1 LGKDAATVELVTAL
15 KASAPAGDAGLVP
28 DAASFRSD
36 ADKQRVES
44 LDRLIDAVLIA
55 PETPRSVVDYSRSR
69 PNIVGALLGGAL
81 SMGTSLLGGISRTD
95 GFRSTP
101 NVDGT
106 IKVEFIGNTPS
117 PLLVQEMT
125 LLRAAEVTKEA
136 GKPAFVIENRKD
148 YSRVM
153 QTTQYGA
160 VISSRPAGYKTE
172 LTIRPLDTL
181 SGPRVLNAT
190 AVIDGL
196 GPLYYEEKLAKR

>member
-1 LGKDAATVELVTAL
+1 
-15 KASAPAGDAGLVP
+15 
-28 DAASFRSD
+28 
-36 ADKQRVES
+36 
-44 LDRLIDAVLIA
+44 
-55 PETPRSVVDYSRSR
+55 
-69 PNIVGALLGGAL
+69 
-81 SMGTSLLGGISRTD
+81 MGTSLLGGISRTD